1 MKGITA
7 VAALAPFLSACAGA
21 GSPPGS
27 TPASLPAV
35 AHRNSGLGPVVQ
47 SRFGGEIFGWD
58 IDQSGNDGLLT
69 ETVINGV
76 SFLNATET
84 FDQSTGA
91 IVKVVRKKLRDNANV
106 EPVADAIAGSDVGVI
121 DVETALARRGVERD
135 DHFDVMSPVSKNK
148 ITGRSAPPHRL
159 GIIPSYVTDNQ
170 ASPSQLMTA
179 FYFRGGESRAA
190 FYTYDASQNTWS
202 HRIEFPQSDLF
213 SSLTVTYASVDS
225 TTGEGVIGYLKRDGY
240 GPRESPTFDVVDAT
254 TGKHLRTFNGLGYGF
269 LNGMAIDPTTDVLC
283 TTTFGDM
290 DVEFYHLATGK
301 GKAVQIPVL
310 FGGGALTQGA
320 FVAADAMHHLFLVAQ
335 LNSTLSPSG
344 GSSVLVYNEKG
355 KLVEY
360 INGFDFL
367 NQNSVVVPRV
377 AVNPANRSGYVNG
390 PNPDE
395 LQEFSY

>member
-1 MKGITA
+1 M
-7 VAALAPFLSACAGA
+7 
-21 GSPPGS
+21 
-27 TPASLPAV
+27 
-35 AHRNSGLGPVVQ
+35 Q

-84 FDQSTGA
+84 FDQSTGT

-106 EPVADAIAGSDVGVI
+106 EPVAEAIAGSDVGVI

-135 DHFDVMSPVSKNK
+135 DHFDVLNPVSENK
-148 ITGRSAPPHRL
+148 ITGRSAPPRRL
-159 GIIPSYVTDNQ
+159 GVIPSYVTDNQ

-179 FYFRGGESRAA
+179 FYFRSGESRAA
-190 FYTYDASQNTWS
+190 LYTYDASQNTWS

-225 TTGEGVIGYLKRDGY
+225 ATGEGVIGYLKRDGY
-240 GPRESPTFDVVDAT
+240 SPRESPTFDVVDAT

-269 LNGMAIDPTTDVLC
+269 INGMAIDPTTDVLC